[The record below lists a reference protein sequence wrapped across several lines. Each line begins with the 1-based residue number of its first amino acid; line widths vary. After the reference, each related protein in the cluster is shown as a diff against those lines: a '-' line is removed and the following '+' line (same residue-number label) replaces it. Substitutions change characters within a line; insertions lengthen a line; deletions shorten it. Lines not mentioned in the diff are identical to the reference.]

1 MRAAAVALL
10 PLALLGAAPMR
21 CGDDPTPRLEA
32 QRRELLARTVPKAEF
47 WDAVGRKG
55 ERVKQQKAI
64 EARLGPIDE
73 KRAAVEAE
81 IAAAASDLAA
91 ARVAREEA
99 QSALAAARAE
109 LARAHGE
116 QEAREAKIRGIAE
129 RHAEGGS
136 S

>member
-1 MRAAAVALL
+1 MRAALVLL

-32 QRRELLARTVPKAEF
+32 ERRDLLARTVPRAEF
-47 WDAVGRKG
+47 WDAVGKKG
-55 ERVKQQKAI
+55 ELVKQQKAL

-109 LARAHGE
+109 LARARGE
-116 QEAREAKIRGIAE
+116 QDAREAKIRGFAE
-129 RHAEGGS
+129 RHAEGGPS
-136 S
+136 

>member
-81 IAAAASDLAA
+81 IAAAAS
-91 ARVAREEA
+91 E
-99 QSALAAARAE
+99 LAAARAE